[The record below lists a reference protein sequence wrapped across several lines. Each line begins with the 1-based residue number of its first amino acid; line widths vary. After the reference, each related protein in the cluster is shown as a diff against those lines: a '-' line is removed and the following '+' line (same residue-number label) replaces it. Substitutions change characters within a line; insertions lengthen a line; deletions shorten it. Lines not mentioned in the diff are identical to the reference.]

1 MSLEISRDEYQKFT
15 QLLQKYSGILLDEG
29 KEYLVVS
36 RLRKLMQDKNL
47 TSFTQLIGDAER
59 NTQLRESV
67 VDAMTTN
74 ETLWF
79 RDKHPYRILREIL
92 LPEMVERRGGLKIW
106 SAACSTGQEPYSIG
120 IEIEHFKAANSG
132 KLMGSEQIIA
142 TDISPSALDTAKKG
156 VYQKLAIQRGM
167 EDHHL
172 ERYFDKKDEETWA
185 IQDNIKRK
193 VSFRTQNLCDSFS
206 SLGKFDI
213 IFCRNVLIYF
223 SSELKTDIIRRM
235 HAQLNPKGYLIL
247 GASESLSGAADLFDM
262 VQCSPGLIYRAKD
275 I

>member
-1 MSLEISRDEYQKFT
+1 MSLEISHDEYSKFT
-15 QLLQKYSGILLDEG
+15 LMLQKHSGILLDDG

-36 RLRKLMQDKNL
+36 RLRKLMQEKDIS
-47 TSFTQLIGDAER
+47 SFTQIINDVER
-59 NTQLRESV
+59 DRALLESV

-92 LPEMVERRGGLKIW
+92 LPEMSERRGGLKIW

-120 IEIEHFKAANSG
+120 IKIENFKNANPG

-142 TDISPSALDTAKKG
+142 TDISPTALDIAKKG
-156 VYQKLAIQRGM
+156 VYQRIAIQRGM
-167 EDHHL
+167 ENEHL
-172 ERYFDKKDEETWA
+172 ERHFEKKDEDTWA
-185 IQDNIKRK
+185 INDNIKRK
-193 VSFRTQNLCDSFS
+193 VTFKPQNLCESFTG
-206 SLGKFDI
+206 LGKFDI

-223 SSELKTDIIRRM
+223 SSEQKTDIIRRM
-235 HAQLNPKGYLIL
+235 HAQLNPKGYLLL

-262 VQCSPGLIYRAKD
+262 VQCSPGLIYRAK
-275 I
+275 